1 MRESTCFLKESTISD
16 VISTITSDDESSSSL
31 EDDSTELLAQLYLD
45 KSSDENDHFSSNDS
59 EHHSSSLSHDTSIFD
74 HSLGEKSQT
83 ASRHYHESKLI
94 TRKGSS
100 GVKRVFVSHC
110 VSPRFGLAR
119 KTPFSVLTKNKNNF
133 SSMLHE
139 NCVDGF
145 FRERC
150 KSCDFLKIGKKGSLP
165 SGLCE
170 CVCSACPTSTMSK
183 YGKHKIG
190 TPVRYTKA
198 SPETDY
204 HIDKLKRKI
213 SSNEYTTIRNKH
225 PCNQDSSKLSPN
237 HCDSPSADLYD
248 ITECLISESVRDN
261 LLHNKHDSLLKK
273 ASINQEV
280 NKMKED
286 NNEIMNEVKNLQD
299 LDEKLSA
306 WACWLLEKEEQKR
319 KQKKE
324 LKKKQAK
331 EIQKRNQLMAQKM
344 DRKKMAEQK
353 CKEWIQAKQKELSQ
367 MKKLKEIE
375 KKEKEIVRLQELLER
390 TEKARLKY
398 EEWCKKKHEEEDR
411 KRGFEK
417 QVELNKQLAKES
429 RKEASAVAYTQWLKT
444 VGSKKLP
451 PYYSHGYSDGKLIE
465 IHIISLHSSLK
476 INIFMPWY
484 HTMPRSY

>member
-59 EHHSSSLSHDTSIFD
+59 EHHSSSLSIFD

-100 GVKRVFVSHC
+100 GVKRVFVSHY
-110 VSPRFGLAR
+110 
-119 KTPFSVLTKNKNNF
+119 
-133 SSMLHE
+133 
-139 NCVDGF
+139 
-145 FRERC
+145 
-150 KSCDFLKIGKKGSLP
+150 GKKGSLP

-375 KKEKEIVRLQELLER
+375 KKEKEI

-451 PYYSHGYSDGKLIE
+451 PYYSHGYSDGKLIDYYDRTANPPPSF
-465 IHIISLHSSLK
+465 INPNPWISPLEPTTTTK
-476 INIFMPWY
+476 ENDE
-484 HTMPRSY
+484 R